1 MINGLVA
8 YFEKRQQGDCMD
20 MIKTDYCIEN
30 TRNDSYVVMRK
41 NDKSGLLISYAK
53 NLCEKINEEYSLDLH
68 YSATDLKNYDTFKS
82 FVNELEEKG
91 FCIYQ
96 LTRL

>member
-1 MINGLVA
+1 MN
-8 YFEKRQQGDCMD
+8 

-30 TRNDSYVVMRK
+30 TRNDNYVVMK
-41 NDKSGLLISYAK
+41 KSDKSGLLISYAK
-53 NLCEKINEEYSLDLH
+53 NLCEVINKEYSLDLH

>member
-1 MINGLVA
+1 MCMITTEGFV
-8 YFEKRQQGDCMD
+8 
-20 MIKTDYCIEN
+20 EN

-53 NLCEKINEEYSLDLH
+53 NLCECINKEYSLDLH

-82 FVNELEEKG
+82 FVNELEEKA
-91 FCIYQ
+91 FAFIS
-96 LTRL
+96 

>member
-1 MINGLVA
+1 
-8 YFEKRQQGDCMD
+8 MD

-30 TRNDSYVVMRK
+30 TRNDSYVVMSK
-41 NDKSGLLISYAK
+41 SDKSRLLISYAK

>member
-1 MINGLVA
+1 MCMITTEGFV
-8 YFEKRQQGDCMD
+8 
-20 MIKTDYCIEN
+20 EN

-41 NDKSGLLISYAK
+41 SDKSGLLISYAK
-53 NLCEKINEEYSLDLH
+53 NLCECINKEYSLDLH
-68 YSATDLKNYDTFKS
+68 YFATDLKNYDTFKS

>member
-1 MINGLVA
+1 
-8 YFEKRQQGDCMD
+8 MD

-41 NDKSGLLISYAK
+41 SDKSGLLISYAK
-53 NLCEKINEEYSLDLH
+53 NLCECINKEYSLDLH

-96 LTRL
+96 LTRLWTFCNSPRPATTS